1 MINNG
6 TTTMTTSTSTVDN
19 NKKYHH
25 HAGKKLQLQRPQ
37 RKISLRR
44 LTMYLVGVM
53 TLSVPYFLIS
63 FSSIS
68 SSYQQ
73 ESSSNIDN
81 DCNDNDNNNA
91 NAFASILAGSKVS
104 SSSSSSSSSSLSLSV
119 HRHDQQQKQ
128 KHQILPPVYSLEHPP
143 NHSPYKILHTVMTRF
158 MVGQSNA
165 KYELARARYLLFE
178 SFCWPTIQY
187 QTSKNFFWLVL
198 VDPGLD
204 ISIINDMQSLLNAVP
219 TGNAYM
225 ILTNNTAWSADGV
238 GVENV
243 TSYGVGLQIIVE
255 EYTNGKL
262 DIITGNTTYLLR
274 ALNWMTKQQLV
285 EEPQHNNSSSISSSS
300 SKDNNI
306 ETSKPIM
313 VIETLLDADD
323 GINNHGV
330 EWIQDVAIQ
339 RTKEHQQQQQQSP
352 SHPYPLH
359 PTLNSTWWFLCGTDH
374 IEWHNRDIFKLTN
387 EEYTEHGITSG
398 LAGLRQSPYFCT
410 SAGFTRIGIT
420 TTTTTSTPMTSNS
433 SLSSSSS
440 SPFKFPKDAYSNH
453 ALAFYFPEC
462 TSTNTTTAT
471 STIINNN
478 GNYSHCWRREFSGEA
493 FILKSRTIT
502 SDSMD
507 HMNPRKTDDYRDV
520 AWLNKTDY
528 PLLINETERM
538 WNVLTKEFAI
548 DRLNAWETST
558 YIFDNRRLILRQN
571 KDSRCSPGFPCY
583 KEAKKNLIRMEKYWL
598 SQTKQAIIDKKK
610 TMDRLHQLAEERKKI
625 DYLIGKMNSKKNV
638 TSQTNNT

>member
-1 MINNG
+1 
-6 TTTMTTSTSTVDN
+6 MTTSTSTPTPTIDN
-19 NKKYHH
+19 SNKNHHH
-25 HAGKKLQLQRPQ
+25 HAARKQQLQRPQ

-44 LTMYLVGVM
+44 LTMYLVGVV

-63 FSSIS
+63 FSSFS

-73 ESSSNIDN
+73 PSSNIN
-81 DCNDNDNNNA
+81 IDCNDNNNA
-91 NAFASILAGSKVS
+91 KEFASILAGSKVS
-104 SSSSSSSSSSLSLSV
+104 SSSSSSQLFYRLD
-119 HRHDQQQKQ
+119 HQQQKQ
-128 KHQILPPVYSLEHPP
+128 HQQQHQKQILPPVYSLEHPP
-143 NHSPYKILHTVMTRF
+143 NHSPYNILHTVMTRF
-158 MVGQSNA
+158 MVGQSSA

-204 ISIINDMQSLLNAVP
+204 VSIINDIQSLLNAVP
-219 TGNAYM
+219 TNNAYM

-243 TSYGVGLQIIVE
+243 TSYGVGLQTIVE

-262 DIITGNTTYLLR
+262 NITTGNTTYLLR
-274 ALNWMTKQQLV
+274 ALDWMTKQKKI
-285 EEPQHNNSSSISSSS
+285 NS
-300 SKDNNI
+300 
-306 ETSKPIM
+306 ETNKPIM

-323 GINNHGV
+323 GINNKGV
-330 EWIQDVAIQ
+330 EWIQNVAIQ
-339 RTKEHQQQQQQSP
+339 RTEEQQQQQQQQQRQ
-352 SHPYPLH
+352 SHPRPLLH

-387 EEYTEHGITSG
+387 EEYTEYGITSG

-420 TTTTTSTPMTSNS
+420 TTPSTSTSTSTSTSSNS
-433 SLSSSSS
+433 SSS
-440 SPFKFPKDAYSNH
+440 FKFPKDAYSNH

-462 TSTNTTTAT
+462 TSTTNNTT

-538 WNVLTKEFAI
+538 WNVLTKEFSI
-548 DRLNAWETST
+548 DRLHAWETST

-598 SQTKQAIIDKKK
+598 SQTKQAIIDKKN
-610 TMDRLHQLAEERKKI
+610 TMNRLQQLAEEKKKRYSAMA
-625 DYLIGKMNSKKNV
+625 DAKLKAKQDLIEKLAEAKLK
-638 TSQTNNT
+638 TT

>member
-1 MINNG
+1 
-6 TTTMTTSTSTVDN
+6 MTTSTSTTDN

-25 HAGKKLQLQRPQ
+25 HAAKKLQLQQRPQ
-37 RKISLRR
+37 RKISHLR

-73 ESSSNIDN
+73 QSSSNINN
-81 DCNDNDNNNA
+81 DCSDNDNNNA
-91 NAFASILAGSKVS
+91 NANADAFSSILAGSKVS
-104 SSSSSSSSSSLSLSV
+104 SLSSSSSSSSSLSV
-119 HRHDQQQKQ
+119 HRHDQQQ
-128 KHQILPPVYSLEHPP
+128 KHQILPPVYSLEHPL

-187 QTSKNFFWLVL
+187 QTSRNFFWLVL

-204 ISIINDMQSLLNAVP
+204 SSIINDMKSLLNAVP

-243 TSYGVGLQIIVE
+243 TSYGVGLQTIVE

-262 DIITGNTTYLLR
+262 NIITGNTTYLLR
-274 ALNWMTKQQLV
+274 ALDWMTKQQQV
-285 EEPQHNNSSSISSSS
+285 EEPQYNNIN
-300 SKDNNI
+300 KENNI

-352 SHPYPLH
+352 AHQYPLH

-420 TTTTTSTPMTSNS
+420 TTTTTSTPMTIS
-433 SLSSSSS
+433 SPSLSSSSSSS

-462 TSTNTTTAT
+462 TSSTTATATAT

-478 GNYSHCWRREFSGEA
+478 GNY
-493 FILKSRTIT
+493 
-502 SDSMD
+502 
-507 HMNPRKTDDYRDV
+507 
-520 AWLNKTDY
+520 
-528 PLLINETERM
+528 
-538 WNVLTKEFAI
+538 
-548 DRLNAWETST
+548 
-558 YIFDNRRLILRQN
+558 
-571 KDSRCSPGFPCY
+571 
-583 KEAKKNLIRMEKYWL
+583 
-598 SQTKQAIIDKKK
+598 
-610 TMDRLHQLAEERKKI
+610 
-625 DYLIGKMNSKKNV
+625 
-638 TSQTNNT
+638 